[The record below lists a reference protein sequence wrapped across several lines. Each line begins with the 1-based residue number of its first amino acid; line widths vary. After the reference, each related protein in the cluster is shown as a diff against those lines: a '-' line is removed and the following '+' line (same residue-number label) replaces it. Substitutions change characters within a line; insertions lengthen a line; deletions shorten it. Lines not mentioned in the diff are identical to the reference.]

1 MSMQTLDY
9 QGRTVVITG
18 AASGIGLGLAQAFAE
33 QGARLELVDRNAPAL
48 AAVVEQL
55 SALTQVHGRVLDLND
70 DDAVADYAS
79 RLGQRQSQ
87 VDVLINNA
95 GMEQPTP
102 LQDAAADAN
111 RRWQLQLD
119 NNVVS
124 MLRLTR
130 ALLPLLGNGSSVI
143 NQSSIWG
150 LSAVAGFSAYV
161 ASKHAVI
168 GLTRS
173 LAWELGAQG
182 IRVNAV
188 CPGWVGTEAA
198 MASLRNMAQGS
209 GRSEAEELEHILAAQ
224 AIPELLTPADLAGT
238 FLFLGAPAS
247 AAITG
252 QAIVVS
258 RGRSCTDVE
267 GRFDGPAHS
276 GHRRRDWYWPRLRA
290 DAGRPRR
297 RGVGQP
303 PRSVRCQRRSGG
315 TDSLGRWPCGGD

>member
-18 AASGIGLGLAQAFAE
+18 AASGIGLGLAQAFAA

-258 RGRSCTDVE
+258 RGEVM
-267 GRFDGPAHS
+267 H
-276 GHRRRDWYWPRLRA
+276 
-290 DAGRPRR
+290 
-297 RGVGQP
+297 
-303 PRSVRCQRRSGG
+303 
-315 TDSLGRWPCGGD
+315 

>member
-258 RGRSCTDVE
+258 RGEVM
-267 GRFDGPAHS
+267 H
-276 GHRRRDWYWPRLRA
+276 
-290 DAGRPRR
+290 
-297 RGVGQP
+297 
-303 PRSVRCQRRSGG
+303 
-315 TDSLGRWPCGGD
+315 

>member
-224 AIPELLTPADLAGT
+224 AIPELLTPADLAGP

-258 RGRSCTDVE
+258 RGEVM
-267 GRFDGPAHS
+267 H
-276 GHRRRDWYWPRLRA
+276 
-290 DAGRPRR
+290 
-297 RGVGQP
+297 
-303 PRSVRCQRRSGG
+303 
-315 TDSLGRWPCGGD
+315 

>member
-111 RRWQLQLD
+111 RRWQLKLD

-258 RGRSCTDVE
+258 RGEVM
-267 GRFDGPAHS
+267 H
-276 GHRRRDWYWPRLRA
+276 
-290 DAGRPRR
+290 
-297 RGVGQP
+297 
-303 PRSVRCQRRSGG
+303 
-315 TDSLGRWPCGGD
+315 